1 MFESNYLIPEDIVS
15 RSNQD
20 GTVILM
26 KMDEGNSFFKI
37 NGVAAEVWKE
47 MVAKKG
53 LNEIAQAM
61 YSTYNAPK
69 EQIDTDIKNFLET
82 LMSKNLITKA

>member
-1 MFESNYLIPEDIVS
+1 MFENNYLIPEDIVS

-26 KMDEGNSFFKI
+26 KMDEGNTFFKI

-47 MVAKKG
+47 MVAKKD
-53 LNEIAQAM
+53 LKEIAQTM
-61 YSTYNAPK
+61 HSTYNAPK
-69 EQIDTDIKNFLET
+69 EQIDSDIKSFLET
-82 LMSKNLITKA
+82 LISKNLITKA

>member
-53 LNEIAQAM
+53 LNEIAQTM